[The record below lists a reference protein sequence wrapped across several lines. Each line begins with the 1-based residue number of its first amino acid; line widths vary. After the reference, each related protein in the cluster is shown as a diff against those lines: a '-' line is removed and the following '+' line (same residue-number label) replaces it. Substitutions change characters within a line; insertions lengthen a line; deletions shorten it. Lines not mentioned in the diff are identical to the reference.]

1 MDAALSPELEAYRRR
16 ARAYVEQNAPAYGR
30 EARRGLSEAEDLA
43 LGRAWLRLKAENGY
57 AGITL
62 PRAYG
67 GGGGTDLEQIL
78 FVQEEARHGFPT
90 EYFAIGL
97 GMPIPMLLRYG
108 TEEQKRALVPPAI
121 RGETIWCQIFSEPG
135 GGSDVGAFRLKA
147 RREGAGW
154 VLSGQKV
161 WISWAQYSDYGV
173 IVTRTDTSVAKHKGL
188 TYFFVD
194 LKAPGVT
201 VRPIRQLHG
210 RSDFNEIFFDE
221 VRVPDSCRLGAVG
234 DGFKLAVETLMIE
247 RYTAAADETGGGPPL
262 ETLVGLAKA
271 TPYRGRPAI
280 EDGRVRSGIAR
291 AYAVQQAL
299 IAIHQRSL
307 LELAAGRTPG
317 PEGSIH
323 KYAGARE
330 RRRLAGLALDILGP
344 AGVAFDPAAGAK
356 ADFAMSFMDVAT
368 LRIAGG
374 SDEMLLN
381 TVAEKILGLPQD
393 YRPDKGVPFDQ
404 IPTG

>member
-1 MDAALSPELEAYRRR
+1 MDAALSPELEAYRSR
-16 ARAYVEQNAPAYGR
+16 ARAFVEAHAGAFGR
-30 EARRGLSEAEDLA
+30 EARRGLSEADDLA
-43 LGRAWLRLKAENGY
+43 LGRRWQRLKADHGF
-57 AGITL
+57 ACITL
-62 PRAYG
+62 PKAFG

-78 FVQEEARHGFPT
+78 FTQEEARHGFPT
-90 EYFAIGL
+90 VYFAIGL

-108 TEEQKRALVPPAI
+108 TDAQKAALVPPAI

-147 RREGAGW
+147 RRDGDSW

-161 WISWAQYSDYGV
+161 WISWAQYADYGV
-173 IVTRTDTSVAKHKGL
+173 IVARTDTSAPKHKGL

-194 LKAPGVT
+194 LRAPGVS

-221 VRVPDSCRLGAVG
+221 VRIPDGCRLGGVG
-234 DGFKLAVETLMIE
+234 EGFRLAVETLMIE

-262 ETLVGLAKA
+262 DQFLRLARSV
-271 TPYRGRPAI
+271 PHRGRPAI
-280 EDGRVRSGIAR
+280 EDGRVRS
-291 AYAVQQAL
+291 AVAQACAAQQAL
-299 IAIHQRSL
+299 LAIHQKSL
-307 LELAAGRTPG
+307 LELAAGHTPG

-323 KYAGARE
+323 KYVGARE
-330 RRRLAGLALDILGP
+330 RVRLARMALDLLGP
-344 AGVAFDPAAGAK
+344 AGAAFDPAADMK
-356 ADFAMSFMDVAT
+356 EDFAMSWMDAAT

-404 IPTG
+404 IPVG

>member
-16 ARAYVEQNAPAYGR
+16 ARAFVEQHAPAYGR
-30 EARRGLSEAEDLA
+30 EARRGLAETADLA
-43 LGRAWLRLKAENGY
+43 LGRGWLRLKADNGY
-57 AGITL
+57 AAITL
-62 PRAYG
+62 PKAYG

-108 TEEQKRALVPPAI
+108 TGAQKQALVPPAI

-147 RREGAGW
+147 RRDGDDW

-173 IVTRTDTSVAKHKGL
+173 IVARTDTSTPKHKGL

-221 VRVPDSCRLGAVG
+221 VRIPDSCRLGGVG
-234 DGFKLAVETLMIE
+234 EGFKLAVETLMIE

-262 ETLVGLAKA
+262 EAFVALAKA
-271 TPYRGRPAI
+271 TAHRGRPAI
-280 EDGRVRSGIAR
+280 EDGRVRSGLAR

-330 RRRLAGLALDILGP
+330 RRRLASLALDVLGP
-344 AGVAFDPAAGAK
+344 AGAAFDPAMGAK
-356 ADFAMSFMDVAT
+356 QDFAMSFMDVAT

-393 YRPDKGVPFDQ
+393 HRPDKGVPFDQ
-404 IPTG
+404 IPAG